1 VSSRQLR
8 INNYLQS
15 TFCHYYLCDK
25 ILLDNYDEKLYS
37 IKMKFLPNAVLIQI
51 KEIFSICTSLLKD
64 LKRYYT
70 FVLRLV
76 SRVIY
81 HRYKHLL
88 VTRGRRRLRIV
99 EADCGKRRRKYRE
112 GRKRKVREEGA
123 QYHSDKSIGSW
134 SANTLQP
141 VHVFLAYSLGV
152 TRKGRHLEDFLAPA
166 RVILYCFNKHGTG
179 PVLLAK

>member
-1 VSSRQLR
+1 MNYCNFLMATC
-8 INNYLQS
+8 INNW
-15 TFCHYYLCDK
+15 FDK
-25 ILLDNYDEKLYS
+25 S
-37 IKMKFLPNAVLIQI
+37 
-51 KEIFSICTSLLKD
+51 EITAQRNFDMWKVFSACVHIVA
-64 LKRYYT
+64 KRFKALFYI
-70 FVLRLV
+70 FFFFFWRLV

-81 HRYKHLL
+81 RRYKCLH

-99 EADCGKRRRKYRE
+99 EADCGKRRPWVPRE
-112 GRKRKVREEGA
+112 RGRKGA
-123 QYHSDKSIGSW
+123 GGPQYHSDKSIGSW

-152 TRKGRHLEDFLAPA
+152 TRKGRHLEGSLAPA